1 MSVVPAIQRD
11 LTRALPISGGPSWIW
26 SPRCRNAVSAT
37 AKKIQT
43 AIAMGSMIEAIRMFA
58 VVCSDAST
66 DPRPGGMCGP
76 SRSTTPS
83 TPRTL
88 STAQATA
95 ALRR

>member
-1 MSVVPAIQRD
+1 MSAVPAIQPAS
-11 LTRALPISGGPSWIW
+11 TRALPVSGGPSSIW
-26 SPRCRNAVSAT
+26 SPRCRNVVSAT
-37 AKKIQT
+37 AKKIQR

-76 SRSTTPS
+76 SRRTTPS
-83 TPRTL
+83 TPRRL

>member
-1 MSVVPAIQRD
+1 
-11 LTRALPISGGPSWIW
+11 
-26 SPRCRNAVSAT
+26 
-37 AKKIQT
+37 
-43 AIAMGSMIEAIRMFA
+43 MGSMIEAMRMFA
-58 VVCSDAST
+58 VVCSDDST

-76 SRSTTPS
+76 SRRTTPS